1 MTERRLLMVDIKAI
15 IEVLNGVEDNL
26 KEQLKSVSH
35 DVYCGVTSA
44 AEKAN
49 LIHNALNDTQD
60 AISNLLKLG

>member
-1 MTERRLLMVDIKAI
+1 MTDIKAI

-26 KEQLKSVSH
+26 KEQLKSMSQGA
-35 DVYCGVTSA
+35 YCGVTST

-60 AISNLLKLG
+60 AISNLLRLG